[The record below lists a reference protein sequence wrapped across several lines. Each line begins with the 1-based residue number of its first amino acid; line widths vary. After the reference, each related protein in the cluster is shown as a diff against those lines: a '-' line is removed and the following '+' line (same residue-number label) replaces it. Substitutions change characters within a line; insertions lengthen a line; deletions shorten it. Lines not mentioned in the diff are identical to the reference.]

1 MDKVIF
7 YGRVYLKN
15 GKPTIELSNREAV
28 AQQVWET
35 LGECEIRVVFS
46 EDNKGREDWL
56 NRYYWGHVVPAI
68 RRGCNDM
75 GNQWDNNETH
85 DQLKRM
91 FTPTGSIKPLTKP
104 QFRRYVDRCCQFAAE
119 FLGVVIEST
128 STFAERNFPKHE
140 PGTVTTNN

>member
-1 MDKVIF
+1 MDKAIF

-46 EDNKGREDWL
+46 EDSKGREDWL
-56 NRYYWGHVVPAI
+56 NRYYWAHVIPQVK
-68 RRGCNDM
+68 RGCIALGNDWT
-75 GNQWDNNETH
+75 NEETH
-85 DQLKRM
+85 DFLKRQY
-91 FTPTGSIKPLTKP
+91 TPNGSIKPLTKA
-104 QFRRYVDRCCQFAAE
+104 QFRTYVDRCCQFAAE

-128 STFAERNFPKHE
+128 TTFAERNFPQHE
-140 PGTVTTNN
+140 PGYLTSNH